1 MGLFSKEACAFCGT
15 EVGMLKR
22 SKLKTKEYIC
32 NECKIK
38 TNPFARMDY
47 TSKDNAQLMMN
58 SLAQEADEFEKSFDS
73 AENRFQSAERS
84 FKTWDLGNH
93 RVQYRCN
100 TRLGGFQII
109 SENHSRYEHIP
120 VFYFDSMIPYQFSS
134 DNNNLSDFR
143 KNEIMNRNAEYV
155 TVREEKDMEGKL
167 TACTIIIPYN
177 DECIRE
183 IRLNGNVTDESEKNV
198 FYDLAERINSDRRV
212 WIDNGIYNAQR
223 KNEMQLRNL
232 GDTAAAVLKAAATGG
247 DVNEAV
253 KVGINTANAIE
264 EGKVKQGFFGK
275 LFRK

>member
-1 MGLFSKEACAFCGT
+1 
-15 EVGMLKR
+15 
-22 SKLKTKEYIC
+22 
-32 NECKIK
+32 
-38 TNPFARMDY
+38 
-47 TSKDNAQLMMN
+47 
-58 SLAQEADEFEKSFDS
+58 
-73 AENRFQSAERS
+73 
-84 FKTWDLGNH
+84 
-93 RVQYRCN
+93 
-100 TRLGGFQII
+100 
-109 SENHSRYEHIP
+109 
-120 VFYFDSMIPYQFSS
+120 
-134 DNNNLSDFR
+134 
-143 KNEIMNRNAEYV
+143 MNRNAEYV

-183 IRLNGNVTDESEKNV
+183 IRLNGNVTDESGKNV

-264 EGKVKQGFFGK
+264 EGKVKQSFFGK